1 MMSPGARPPRGATD
15 PDPWASPRRTAWH
28 GWQDHRVNPPEI
40 VLFDLDGTLTDAA
53 PGIVNGIRL
62 VLDHFGIG
70 QPDEATMRTYLGPPL
85 AVTWREHYDFT
96 DEQVSEGLRVYR
108 EYYHEV
114 GMFEN
119 EVYAGVPELLQQLN
133 DNNITLATATS
144 KPDFSAT
151 RIIEH
156 FGLRDHF
163 AFIGA
168 ANLEGTRDSKALVI
182 EHTLAQLKAGPTSHR
197 IVMVGDRHHDVH
209 GAREHGIDTIG
220 VLWGY
225 GDEDE
230 LMRAGAVGLVEHPQ
244 QLGERL
250 LNR

>member
-1 MMSPGARPPRGATD
+1 MNWRAPGFTI
-15 PDPWASPRRTAWH
+15 RRVSVAESTK
-28 GWQDHRVNPPEI
+28 PEI

-53 PGIVNGIRL
+53 PGIVNGMRIVFDR
-62 VLDHFGIG
+62 FGIE
-70 QPDEATMRTYLGPPL
+70 QPDETTMRTYLGPPL
-85 AVTWREHYDFT
+85 AVTWREHYAFT
-96 DEQVSEGLRVYR
+96 DEQITQALAIYR
-108 EYYHEV
+108 EYYHDV

-119 EVYAGVPELLQQLN
+119 EVFDGIPDLLQQLN
-133 DNNITLATATS
+133 NDDVILATATS
-144 KPDFSAT
+144 KPDYSAT

-182 EHTLAQLKAGPTSHR
+182 EHTLERLNAKSTTHR
-197 IVMVGDRHHDVH
+197 ILMVGDRHHDVH

-225 GDEDE
+225 GDADE
-230 LMRAGAVGLVEHPQ
+230 LTDAGAIALVHQPHY
-244 QLGERL
+244 L
-250 LNR
+250 LETLFMSKR

>member
-1 MMSPGARPPRGATD
+1 MA
-15 PDPWASPRRTAWH
+15 PD
-28 GWQDHRVNPPEI
+28 I

-53 PGIVNGIRL
+53 PGIVNGMRI
-62 VLDHFGIG
+62 VFDHFGIE
-70 QPDEATMRTYLGPPL
+70 QPDETTMRTHLGPPL
-85 AVTWREHYDFT
+85 AVTWREHYNFT
-96 DEQVSEGLRVYR
+96 EEQITQALVIYR
-108 EYYHEV
+108 DYYHEV

-119 EVYAGVPELLQQLN
+119 EVFDGIPELLTALN

-168 ANLEGTRDSKALVI
+168 ANLEGTRDSKALVVG
-182 EHTLAQLKAGPTSHR
+182 HTLEQLNANSTTHR
-197 IVMVGDRHHDVH
+197 ILMVGDRRHDVE

-225 GDEDE
+225 GTAEE
-230 LMRAGAVGLVEHPQ
+230 LSTAGAIALAETPRNAGDL
-244 QLGERL
+244 L

>member
-1 MMSPGARPPRGATD
+1 MSA
-15 PDPWASPRRTAWH
+15 
-28 GWQDHRVNPPEI
+28 PEI

-53 PGIVNGIRL
+53 PGIVNGMRI
-62 VLDHFGIG
+62 VFDHFGVE
-70 QPDEATMRTYLGPPL
+70 QPDDATMRTHLGPPL

-96 DEQVSEGLRVYR
+96 EEQIVTALAVYR
-108 EYYHEV
+108 EYYHEA

-119 EVYAGVPELLQQLN
+119 EVFDGIPELLQALN
-133 DNNITLATATS
+133 DDGITLATATS

-168 ANLEGTRDSKALVI
+168 ANLEGTRDSKALVVG
-182 EHTLAQLKAGPTSHR
+182 HTLEQLGASATTHR

-209 GAREHGIDTIG
+209 GAREHDIDTIG

-225 GDEDE
+225 GDVEE
-230 LMRAGAVGLVEHPQ
+230 LTTAGAVALIDEPS
-244 QLGERL
+244 QLPGQWAG
-250 LNR
+250 N

>member
-1 MMSPGARPPRGATD
+1 M
-15 PDPWASPRRTAWH
+15 
-28 GWQDHRVNPPEI
+28 NPPEI

-53 PGIVNGIRL
+53 PGIVNGMRI
-62 VLDHFGIG
+62 VFDHFGIQ
-70 QPDEATMRTYLGPPL
+70 QPDDATMRGYLGPPL
-85 AVTWREHYDFT
+85 ADTWREYYSFS
-96 DEQVSEGLRVYR
+96 DEQITQALAIYR
-108 EYYHEV
+108 EYYHDV

-119 EVYAGVPELLQQLN
+119 EVFDGIPELLQQLN
-133 DNNITLATATS
+133 NDDVILATATS

-182 EHTLAQLKAGPTSHR
+182 EHTLEQLEASATTHR
-197 IVMVGDRHHDVH
+197 ILMVGDRHHDVH

-225 GDEDE
+225 GDAEE
-230 LMRAGAVGLVEHPQ
+230 LTDAGAVALAPNPKELQALLVT
-244 QLGERL
+244 R
-250 LNR
+250 

>member
-1 MMSPGARPPRGATD
+1 M
-15 PDPWASPRRTAWH
+15 
-28 GWQDHRVNPPEI
+28 NPPEI

-53 PGIVNGIRL
+53 PGIVNGMRIVFDR
-62 VLDHFGIG
+62 FGVD
-70 QPDEATMRTYLGPPL
+70 QPDDATMRTHLGPPL
-85 AVTWREHYDFT
+85 AVTWRDHYDFT
-96 DEQVSEGLRVYR
+96 DEQITQALAIYR
-108 EYYHEV
+108 EYYHDV

-119 EVYAGVPELLQQLN
+119 EVFDGIPELLRQLN
-133 DNNITLATATS
+133 DDGITLATATS

-182 EHTLAQLKAGPTSHR
+182 EHTLEQLQARASTHR
-197 IVMVGDRHHDVH
+197 ILMVGDRHHDVQ
-209 GAREHGIDTIG
+209 GAKEHGIDTIG

-225 GDEDE
+225 GDAQE
-230 LMRAGAVGLVEHPQ
+230 LTEAGAIALIQRPEDLIP
-244 QLGERL
+244 L
-250 LNR
+250 LHR

>member
-1 MMSPGARPPRGATD
+1 M
-15 PDPWASPRRTAWH
+15 
-28 GWQDHRVNPPEI
+28 HRPEI

-53 PGIVNGIRL
+53 PGIVNGYRL
-62 VLDHFGIG
+62 VLDHFGIE

-96 DEQVSEGLRVYR
+96 DEQVADGLRIYR
-108 EYYHEV
+108 EYYHDL

-119 EVYAGVPELLQQLN
+119 EVFDGIPEVLRLLTQDGV
-133 DNNITLATATS
+133 TLATATS
-144 KPDFSAT
+144 KPDYSAT

-156 FGLRDHF
+156 FGLAGYF
-163 AFIGA
+163 TFIGA

-182 EHTLAQLKAGPTSHR
+182 EHTLEHFEANARTHR
-197 IVMVGDRHHDVH
+197 ILMVGDRHHDVQ
-209 GAREHGIDTIG
+209 GAREHGIETIG

-225 GDEDE
+225 GDAEE
-230 LMRAGAVGLVEHPQ
+230 LTRAGAISLVESPEKLG
-244 QLGERL
+244 QLL

>member
-1 MMSPGARPPRGATD
+1 VRQPINQPNNK
-15 PDPWASPRRTAWH
+15 PD
-28 GWQDHRVNPPEI
+28 I

-53 PGIVNGIRL
+53 PGIVNGMRI
-62 VLDHFGIG
+62 VFDHFGIE
-70 QPDEATMRTYLGPPL
+70 QPDETTMRTHLGPPL
-85 AVTWREHYDFT
+85 AVTWREHYNFT
-96 DEQVSEGLRVYR
+96 DEQVTQALAIYR

-119 EVYAGVPELLQQLN
+119 EVFAGIPELLTSLN
-133 DNNITLATATS
+133 NDDVTLATATS

-168 ANLEGTRDSKALVI
+168 ANLEGTRDSKALVVG
-182 EHTLAQLKAGPTSHR
+182 HTLEQLNANSTTHR
-197 IVMVGDRHHDVH
+197 ILMVGDRHHDVH
-209 GAREHGIDTIG
+209 GARQHGIDTIG

-225 GDEDE
+225 GDADE
-230 LMRAGAVGLVEHPQ
+230 LTEAGAIALIEEPSKLRGQ
-244 QLGERL
+244 WAGS
-250 LNR
+250 

>member
-1 MMSPGARPPRGATD
+1 MNA
-15 PDPWASPRRTAWH
+15 
-28 GWQDHRVNPPEI
+28 PEI

-53 PGIVNGIRL
+53 PGIVNGMRI
-62 VLDHFGIG
+62 VFDHFSVE
-70 QPDEATMRTYLGPPL
+70 QPDDATMRTHLGPPL
-85 AVTWREHYDFT
+85 AVTWREHYSFT
-96 DEQVSEGLRVYR
+96 EGQITEALAVYR
-108 EYYHEV
+108 EYYHDV

-119 EVYAGVPELLQQLN
+119 EVFDGIPELLQVLN
-133 DNNITLATATS
+133 DDGITLATATS

-163 AFIGA
+163 TFIGA
-168 ANLEGTRDSKALVI
+168 ANLEGTRDSKALVVG
-182 EHTLAQLKAGPTSHR
+182 HTLEQLGASATTHR

-225 GDEDE
+225 GDVEE
-230 LMRAGAVGLVEHPQ
+230 LTTAGAVAIVDSPGDLR
-244 QLGERL
+244 GTL
-250 LNR
+250 LSR

>member
-1 MMSPGARPPRGATD
+1 VTPT
-15 PDPWASPRRTAWH
+15 
-28 GWQDHRVNPPEI
+28 PEI

-53 PGIVNGIRL
+53 PGIVNGMRI
-62 VLDHFGIG
+62 VFDHFNIE
-70 QPDEATMRTYLGPPL
+70 QPDDATMRTHLGPPL
-85 AVTWREHYDFT
+85 AITWREHYNFT
-96 DEQVSEGLRVYR
+96 EEQIVTALAVYR
-108 EYYHEV
+108 EYYHDV

-119 EVYAGVPELLQQLN
+119 EVFDGIPELLQALN
-133 DNNITLATATS
+133 DDGITLATATS

-168 ANLEGTRDSKALVI
+168 ANLEGTRDSKALVVG
-182 EHTLAQLKAGPTSHR
+182 HTLEQLGANATTHS

-225 GDEDE
+225 GDVEE
-230 LMRAGAVGLVEHPQ
+230 LTTAGAVALIDQPS
-244 QLGERL
+244 QLPGQWARG
-250 LNR
+250 

>member
-1 MMSPGARPPRGATD
+1 M
-15 PDPWASPRRTAWH
+15 
-28 GWQDHRVNPPEI
+28 NPPEI

-53 PGIVNGIRL
+53 PGIVNGMRIVFDR
-62 VLDHFGIG
+62 FNIE
-70 QPDEATMRTYLGPPL
+70 QPDETTMRTYLGPPL
-85 AVTWREHYDFT
+85 ALTWREHYNFT
-96 DEQVSEGLRVYR
+96 DEQITQALAIYR
-108 EYYHEV
+108 EYYHDV

-119 EVYAGVPELLQQLN
+119 AVFDGIPELLQQLN
-133 DNNITLATATS
+133 NDDVILATATS

-168 ANLEGTRDSKALVI
+168 ANLEGTRDSKSLVI
-182 EHTLAQLKAGPTSHR
+182 EHTLEQLGASATSHR
-197 IVMVGDRHHDVH
+197 IVMVGDRRHDVH

-225 GDEDE
+225 GDPDE
-230 LMRAGAVGLVEHPQ
+230 LTDAGAIALAERPQ
-244 QLGERL
+244 DLGAHL
-250 LNR
+250 LSR

>member
-1 MMSPGARPPRGATD
+1 MPTSDKSPD
-15 PDPWASPRRTAWH
+15 
-28 GWQDHRVNPPEI
+28 I

-53 PGIVNGIRL
+53 PGIVNGMRI
-62 VLDHFGIG
+62 VFDHFGVE
-70 QPDEATMRTYLGPPL
+70 QPDDATMRTHLGPPL
-85 AVTWREHYDFT
+85 AVTWREHYEFT
-96 DEQVSEGLRVYR
+96 DKQITEALAVYR

-119 EVYAGVPELLQQLN
+119 EVFDGIPELLAQLN
-133 DNNITLATATS
+133 DDDIILATATS

-156 FGLRDHF
+156 FGLAEHF

-168 ANLEGTRDSKALVI
+168 ANLEGTRDSKALVVG
-182 EHTLAQLKAGPTSHR
+182 HTLEQLNANAATHR
-197 IVMVGDRHHDVH
+197 ILMVGDRHHDVH

-225 GDEDE
+225 GDATE
-230 LMRAGAVGLVEHPQ
+230 LTDAGAITLVDSPTGVREF
-244 QLGERL
+244 L
-250 LNR
+250 LSR

>member
-1 MMSPGARPPRGATD
+1 MANPSAPPD
-15 PDPWASPRRTAWH
+15 
-28 GWQDHRVNPPEI
+28 I

-53 PGIVNGIRL
+53 PGIVNGMRIVFDR
-62 VLDHFGIG
+62 FGIE
-70 QPDEATMRTYLGPPL
+70 QPGETTMRTYLGPPL
-85 AVTWREHYDFT
+85 AATWREHYNFT
-96 DEQVSEGLRVYR
+96 DEQITEALAIYR
-108 EYYHEV
+108 EYYHDV

-119 EVYAGVPELLQQLN
+119 ELFDGIPELLQQLN
-133 DNNITLATATS
+133 NDDVILATATS

-168 ANLEGTRDSKALVI
+168 ANLEGTRDSKSLVI
-182 EHTLAQLKAGPTSHR
+182 EHTLEKLNAKSTTHR
-197 IVMVGDRHHDVH
+197 ILMVGDRHHDVH

-225 GDEDE
+225 GDADE
-230 LMRAGAVGLVEHPQ
+230 LTDAGAIALAERPQ
-244 QLGERL
+244 DLGAHL
-250 LNR
+250 LSR

>member
-1 MMSPGARPPRGATD
+1 MRQPINQPNNK
-15 PDPWASPRRTAWH
+15 PD
-28 GWQDHRVNPPEI
+28 I

-53 PGIVNGIRL
+53 PGIVNGMRI
-62 VLDHFGIG
+62 VFDHFGIE
-70 QPDEATMRTYLGPPL
+70 QPDETTMRTHLGPPL
-85 AVTWREHYDFT
+85 AVTWREHYNFT
-96 DEQVSEGLRVYR
+96 DEQVTQALAIYR

-119 EVYAGVPELLQQLN
+119 EVFAGIPELLTSLN
-133 DNNITLATATS
+133 NDDVTLATATS

-156 FGLRDHF
+156 FGLTDHF

-168 ANLEGTRDSKALVI
+168 ANLEGTRDSKALVVG
-182 EHTLAQLKAGPTSHR
+182 HTLEQLNANSTTHR
-197 IVMVGDRHHDVH
+197 ILMVGDRHHDVH

-225 GDEDE
+225 GDADE
-230 LMRAGAVGLVEHPQ
+230 LTEAGAIALIEEPSKLRGQ
-244 QLGERL
+244 WARS
-250 LNR
+250 

>member
-1 MMSPGARPPRGATD
+1 M
-15 PDPWASPRRTAWH
+15 
-28 GWQDHRVNPPEI
+28 NPPEI

-53 PGIVNGIRL
+53 PGIVNGMRIVFDR
-62 VLDHFGIG
+62 FNIE
-70 QPDEATMRTYLGPPL
+70 QPDETTMRTYLGPPL
-85 AVTWREHYDFT
+85 AVTWREHYNFT
-96 DEQVSEGLRVYR
+96 DEQITQALAIYR
-108 EYYHEV
+108 EYYHDV

-119 EVYAGVPELLQQLN
+119 EVFDGIPELLQQLN
-133 DNNITLATATS
+133 NDDVILATATS

-156 FGLRDHF
+156 FGLSDHF

-182 EHTLAQLKAGPTSHR
+182 EYTLEQLKANATTHR

-225 GDEDE
+225 GDAEE
-230 LMRAGAVGLVEHPQ
+230 LTAVGAITLVQTPE
-244 QLGERL
+244 QLRAELLERM
-250 LNR
+250 

>member
-1 MMSPGARPPRGATD
+1 MTQ
-15 PDPWASPRRTAWH
+15 T
-28 GWQDHRVNPPEI
+28 PEI

-53 PGIVNGIRL
+53 PGIVNGMRI
-62 VLDHFGIG
+62 VFDHFNVE
-70 QPDEATMRTYLGPPL
+70 QPDDATMRTHLGPPL
-85 AVTWREHYDFT
+85 AVTWREHYNFS
-96 DEQVSEGLRVYR
+96 DEQITEALAVYR
-108 EYYHEV
+108 EYYHDV

-119 EVYAGVPELLQQLN
+119 EVFDGIPELLQALN
-133 DNNITLATATS
+133 DDGITLATATS

-156 FGLRDHF
+156 FGLRDYF

-168 ANLEGTRDSKALVI
+168 ANLEGTRDSKALVVG
-182 EHTLAQLKAGPTSHR
+182 HTLEQLQASANTHR
-197 IVMVGDRHHDVH
+197 IMMVGDRHHDVH

-225 GDEDE
+225 GDVEE
-230 LMRAGAVGLVEHPQ
+230 LTTAGAVTIVDSPDELRGQ
-244 QLGERL
+244 L

>member
-1 MMSPGARPPRGATD
+1 VPQPANQPANK
-15 PDPWASPRRTAWH
+15 PD
-28 GWQDHRVNPPEI
+28 I

-53 PGIVNGIRL
+53 PGIVNGMRI
-62 VLDHFGIG
+62 VFDHFGIE
-70 QPDEATMRTYLGPPL
+70 QPDETTMRTHLGPPL
-85 AVTWREHYDFT
+85 AVTWREHYNFT
-96 DEQVSEGLRVYR
+96 DEQVTQALAIYR

-119 EVYAGVPELLQQLN
+119 EVFAGIPELLTSLN
-133 DNNITLATATS
+133 NDDVTLATATS

-168 ANLEGTRDSKALVI
+168 ANLEGTRDSKALVVG
-182 EHTLAQLKAGPTSHR
+182 HTLEQLNAHSTTHR
-197 IVMVGDRHHDVH
+197 ILMVGDRHHDVH

-225 GDEDE
+225 GDADE
-230 LMRAGAVGLVEHPQ
+230 LTEAGAIALIDEPSTLRGQ
-244 QLGERL
+244 WAGS
-250 LNR
+250 

>member
-1 MMSPGARPPRGATD
+1 M
-15 PDPWASPRRTAWH
+15 
-28 GWQDHRVNPPEI
+28 HRPEI

-53 PGIVNGIRL
+53 PGIVNGYRL
-62 VLDHFGIG
+62 VLDHFGIE

-96 DEQVSEGLRVYR
+96 DEQVADGLRIYR
-108 EYYHEV
+108 EYYHDL

-119 EVYAGVPELLQQLN
+119 EVFDGIPEVLRQLTQDGV
-133 DNNITLATATS
+133 TLATATS
-144 KPDFSAT
+144 KPDYSAT

-156 FGLRDHF
+156 FGLAGYF
-163 AFIGA
+163 TFIGA

-182 EHTLAQLKAGPTSHR
+182 EHTLEQLEANARTHR
-197 IVMVGDRHHDVH
+197 ILMVGDRHHDVQ

-225 GDEDE
+225 GDAEE
-230 LMRAGAVGLVEHPQ
+230 LTRAGAISLVESPEKLG
-244 QLGERL
+244 QLL

>member
-1 MMSPGARPPRGATD
+1 MA
-15 PDPWASPRRTAWH
+15 PD
-28 GWQDHRVNPPEI
+28 I

-53 PGIVNGIRL
+53 PGIVNGMRI
-62 VLDHFGIG
+62 VFDHFGIE
-70 QPDEATMRTYLGPPL
+70 QPDETTMRTHLGPPL
-85 AVTWREHYDFT
+85 AVTWREHYNFT
-96 DEQVSEGLRVYR
+96 EEQITQALVVYR

-119 EVYAGVPELLQQLN
+119 EVFDGIPALLTALN
-133 DNNITLATATS
+133 DNDITLATATS

-168 ANLEGTRDSKALVI
+168 ANLEGTRDSKALVVG
-182 EHTLAQLKAGPTSHR
+182 HTLEQLNANSTTHR
-197 IVMVGDRHHDVH
+197 ILMVGDRHHDVH
-209 GAREHGIDTIG
+209 GAREHGIDTVG

-225 GDEDE
+225 GDADE
-230 LMRAGAVGLVEHPQ
+230 LTEAGVLAMVKTPVEA
-244 QLGERL
+244 GTFL
-250 LNR
+250 LNQ